1 MEVKLFIVLS
11 LARNSLTS
19 YELCTYHARAR
30 LVEVERLEKFMD
42 KLIVKQ

>member
-1 MEVKLFIVLS
+1 MDGGEIVYS
-11 LARNSLTS
+11 AIFSLTS

-30 LVEVERLEKFMD
+30 LVEVERLEKFVD